1 MTRAELKAAR
11 ESLGLTEETMA
22 QLLGMRKQH
31 YVRLEAGAEG
41 RQPTKQQARAV
52 ENYLIIYEQTPWM
65 IEYILSRVK
74 N

>member
-1 MTRAELKAAR
+1 MTKAELKAAR

-41 RQPTKQQARAV
+41 RQPTKQQAQAV
-52 ENYLIIYEQTPWM
+52 EVVKFIAYHRLLDEL
-65 IEYILSRVK
+65 LSTLE